1 MIERTPRQLAGLG
14 FLVLAG
20 LLAWGGTVDPA
31 KASLRWIFVAVLG
44 CFGILSLLWKRESGR
59 IERVYVKMIM
69 LGVAISSVAW
79 LVPANGSEVLIVVGA
94 LLIVVPFGL
103 WIRAWQQRGRD
114 QRDDGGQ

>member
-44 CFGILSLLWKRESGR
+44 CFWDSLAALEAGVGSDRA
-59 IERVYVKMIM
+59 RVRQDDHA
-69 LGVAISSVAW
+69 G
-79 LVPANGSEVLIVVGA
+79 
-94 LLIVVPFGL
+94 
-103 WIRAWQQRGRD
+103 GRD
-114 QRDDGGQ
+114 QFRGVVGPGERE